1 MSKRIIILILFF
13 SILSQLV
20 IVDDLKANTAEQ
32 RLIEVEKQLQA
43 VANQIKQYEGEKT
56 NLEKAILSN
65 DSALKQVNSELAQVQ
80 ARLVKAEEALEEAL
94 AGYDQS
100 LENLAAVQQNIIQEQ
115 TKLGKIKNEI
125 TDVKDE
131 LFETQKNLNL
141 AKEDLQ
147 EQAVELYINGVMSP
161 STALFIDLN
170 ELSDFLA
177 ALGYASSIVD
187 SAYEIVEQL
196 NAFERLAET
205 QTEFLTIRE
214 EERESSITNLQE
226 EEEKKNQISIEAEE
240 FADDVERKKNIVESE
255 KRQVENKK
263 ARVLAERQKAQKLL
277 NQANQQLE
285 KLDKEHADLEKLED
299 AIQADIDRLMSVG
312 GVAPGKLSWPIT
324 GSYVSSG
331 YKWRRLGG
339 TTSFHG
345 AIDIPS
351 STGTPIKAAAGG
363 VVIVA
368 RYYGAAG
375 RTVFIDHGGGM
386 TTLYFH
392 MNRIYVSVGQTVV
405 TGDVIGSV
413 GTTGRTTGPHLHF
426 EVRLKNPSSVNCSRP
441 YLDPTSRGRMNPYCF
456 LDG

>member
-1 MSKRIIILILFF
+1 MGLKLLHLHLHGLIRSKNLELGRDSDTGGQTLYVLELVKELASCLEVDKIDLVTRLIQDRRVSSDYSVPIEPICQGATIKRLPFGPKRYVRKE
-13 SILSQLV
+13 LLWPYL
-20 IVDDLKANTAEQ
+20 DDLADHLVNE
-32 RLIEVEKQLQA
+32 
-43 VANQIKQYEGEKT
+43 
-56 NLEKAILSN
+56 
-65 DSALKQVNSELAQVQ
+65 LKQHKFPDWIHAHY
-80 ARLVKAEEALEEAL
+80 AD
-94 AGYDQS
+94 AGYVGALVSSRLGLPFVFTGHS
-100 LENLAAVQQNIIQEQ
+100 L
-115 TKLGKIKNEI
+115 G
-125 TDVKDE
+125 
-131 LFETQKNLNL
+131 
-141 AKEDLQ
+141 
-147 EQAVELYINGVMSP
+147 
-161 STALFIDLN
+161 
-170 ELSDFLA
+170 
-177 ALGYASSIVD
+177 
-187 SAYEIVEQL
+187 
-196 NAFERLAET
+196 R
-205 QTEFLTIRE
+205 
-214 EERESSITNLQE
+214 
-226 EEEKKNQISIEAEE
+226 EKKRRLLAFGMDHDQIQNNYSISRRIEAEE

-263 ARVLAERQKAQKLL
+263 ARVLSERQKAQKLL

>member
-214 EERESSITNLQE
+214 EERETSITNLQE

-255 KRQVENKK
+255 KQQVENKK
-263 ARVLAERQKAQKLL
+263 ARVLSERQKAQKLL

-426 EVRLKNPSSVNCSRP
+426 EVRLKNPSSVNCSLP

>member
-115 TKLGKIKNEI
+115 TILGKIKNDI

-131 LFETQKNLNL
+131 WFETQKNLNL

-214 EERESSITNLQE
+214 EERETSITNLQE

-255 KRQVENKK
+255 KQQVENKK
-263 ARVLAERQKAQKLL
+263 ARVLSERQKAQKLL

>member
-1 MSKRIIILILFF
+1 MSKRIIVLTLFF

-177 ALGYASSIVD
+177 ALGYASSLVD

-214 EERESSITNLQE
+214 EERETSITNLQE

-255 KRQVENKK
+255 KQQVENKK
-263 ARVLAERQKAQKLL
+263 ARVLSERQKAQKLL

>member
-214 EERESSITNLQE
+214 EERETSITNLQE

-240 FADDVERKKNIVESE
+240 FADDVEKKKNIVESE
-255 KRQVENKK
+255 KQQVENKK
-263 ARVLAERQKAQKLL
+263 ARVLSERQIAQKLL

>member
-1 MSKRIIILILFF
+1 MTKKIIIQILFF
-13 SILSQLV
+13 SLLSQIVLV
-20 IVDDLKANTAEQ
+20 EEINANTAEQ

-56 NLEKAILSN
+56 NLEKAILAN
-65 DSALKQVNSELAQVQ
+65 DSALNQVNRELAQVQ
-80 ARLVKAEEALEEAL
+80 ARLVKAEEELEEAL

-100 LENLAAVQQNIIQEQ
+100 LGNLAAVQQNIIQEQ

-177 ALGYASSIVD
+177 ALGYASSIVN

-205 QTEFLTIRE
+205 QTDFLTIRE
-214 EERESSITNLQE
+214 NERETSITNLQE

-240 FADDVERKKNIVESE
+240 FADDVERKKNVVESE
-255 KRQVENKK
+255 KKQVENKK
-263 ARVLAERQKAQKLL
+263 ARVLSERQKAQNLL
-277 NQANQQLE
+277 NQANNQLE

-392 MNRIYVSVGQTVV
+392 MNKIYVSVGQTVV

-426 EVRLKNPSSVNCSRP
+426 EVRLRNPNSVSCSRP

-456 LDG
+456 LD

>member
-1 MSKRIIILILFF
+1 MNKRIIILVLLFSLISQFIL
-13 SILSQLV
+13 IE
-20 IVDDLKANTAEQ
+20 DLNANTAEE
-32 RLIEVEKQLQA
+32 RLVEVENQLKA

-56 NLEKAILSN
+56 NLEKAILAN
-65 DSALKQVNSELAQVQ
+65 DTALSQVNQELAQVQ
-80 ARLVKAEEALEEAL
+80 ARLQQAEKDLEIAL

-100 LENLAAVQQNIIQEQ
+100 LENLAAVQQNIVKEQ

-125 TDVKDE
+125 TDVMEE

-147 EQAVELYINGVMSP
+147 KQAVELYINGVMSP
-161 STALFIDLN
+161 TTALFVNLN

-177 ALGYASSIVD
+177 ALGYASTIVD

-205 QTEFLTIRE
+205 QTEFLTVRE
-214 EERESSITNLQE
+214 TERETAIANLQE
-226 EEEKKNQISIEAEE
+226 EEEKKNEISIEAEE
-240 FADDVERKKNIVESE
+240 YAEDVEEKKNIVESE

-263 ARVLAERQKAQKLL
+263 VKVLAERRNAQNLL

-299 AIQADIDRLMSVG
+299 AIQADIDRLMSLG

-363 VVIVA
+363 VVIIA

-375 RTVFIDHGGGM
+375 NTVFIDHGGGM

-392 MNRIYVSVGQTVV
+392 MKTIYVSAGQTVV
-405 TGDVIGSV
+405 TGDVIGTV

-426 EVRLKNPSSVNCSRP
+426 EVRVKNPSSVNCSLP
-441 YLDPTSRGRMNPYCF
+441 YLDPTSRGRMNPFCF
-456 LDG
+456 LD

>member
-1 MSKRIIILILFF
+1 MSRRIIIPILFF
-13 SILSQLV
+13 SLLSQIVL
-20 IVDDLKANTAEQ
+20 VDDLNANTAEE

-56 NLEKAILSN
+56 NLEKNILAN
-65 DSALKQVNSELAQVQ
+65 DSALNQVNRELAEVQ
-80 ARLVKAEEALEEAL
+80 TRLVKAEQELDEAL

-125 TDVKDE
+125 TDVKED
-131 LFETQKNLNL
+131 LFETQKSLNI

-196 NAFERLAET
+196 NAFERLSET
-205 QTEFLTIRE
+205 QTEFLTVRE
-214 EERESSITNLQE
+214 EERETSITNLQE
-226 EEEKKNQISIEAEE
+226 EEEKKNEISIEAEE
-240 FADDVERKKNIVESE
+240 FADDVETKKNIVESE
-255 KRQVENKK
+255 KQQVENKK
-263 ARVLAERQKAQKLL
+263 ARVLTERRNAQNLL
-277 NQANQQLE
+277 NQANKQLE

-351 STGTPIKAAAGG
+351 NTGTPIKAAAGG

-392 MNRIYVSVGQTVV
+392 MNKIYVSVGQTVV
-405 TGDVIGSV
+405 TGDTIGSV

-426 EVRLKNPSSVNCSRP
+426 EVRLKNPSSVECSLP

-456 LDG
+456 LD

>member
-1 MSKRIIILILFF
+1 MSKRITILILFF

-131 LFETQKNLNL
+131 LFETQKNLNF

-196 NAFERLAET
+196 NAFERLSET

-214 EERESSITNLQE
+214 EERETSITNLQE

-263 ARVLAERQKAQKLL
+263 ARVLSERQKAQKLL

>member
-1 MSKRIIILILFF
+1 MNKRAIISVLFF
-13 SILSQLV
+13 SLIIQLV
-20 IVDDLKANTAEQ
+20 LVDDLNANTAEE

-56 NLEKAILSN
+56 NLEKNILAN
-65 DSALKQVNSELAQVQ
+65 DSALNQVNRELTQVQ
-80 ARLVKAEEALEEAL
+80 SRLIEAEKDLQEAL
-94 AGYDQS
+94 AGYDES

-115 TKLGKIKNEI
+115 TKLGKIKSEI
-125 TDVKDE
+125 TDVKEE
-131 LFETQKNLNL
+131 LFETQKSLNL

-147 EQAVELYINGVMSP
+147 EQAVKLYINGVMSP

-214 EERESSITNLQE
+214 TERETTITNLQD

-263 ARVLAERQKAQKLL
+263 AKVLDERRKAQNLL
-277 NQANQQLE
+277 NQANKQLE

-392 MNRIYVSVGQTVV
+392 MNKIYVSVGQTVV
-405 TGDVIGSV
+405 TGDTIGSV

-426 EVRLKNPSSVNCSRP
+426 EVRLKNPSSVDCSLP

-456 LDG
+456 LD

>member
-1 MSKRIIILILFF
+1 MSKRITILILFF

-131 LFETQKNLNL
+131 LFETQKSLNL

-196 NAFERLAET
+196 NAFERLSET

-214 EERESSITNLQE
+214 EERETSITNLQE

-240 FADDVERKKNIVESE
+240 FADDVEKKKNIVESE
-255 KRQVENKK
+255 KQQVENKK
-263 ARVLAERQKAQKLL
+263 ARVLSERQKAQKLL

>member
-214 EERESSITNLQE
+214 EERETSITNLQE

>member
-1 MSKRIIILILFF
+1 MTKKIIVQILFF
-13 SILSQLV
+13 SLLSQIVLV
-20 IVDDLKANTAEQ
+20 EELNANTAEQ

-56 NLEKAILSN
+56 NLEKAILAN
-65 DSALKQVNSELAQVQ
+65 NSALNQVNRELAEVQ
-80 ARLVKAEEALEEAL
+80 ARLVKAEEELDEAL

-131 LFETQKNLNL
+131 LFETQKNLNV

-205 QTEFLTIRE
+205 QTDFLTVRE
-214 EERESSITNLQE
+214 NERETSITNLQE

-255 KRQVENKK
+255 KKQVENKK
-263 ARVLAERQKAQKLL
+263 ARVLSERQKAQNLL
-277 NQANQQLE
+277 NQANKQLE

-392 MNRIYVSVGQTVV
+392 MNKIYVSVGQTVV

-426 EVRLKNPSSVNCSRP
+426 EVRLRNPNSVSCSRP

-456 LDG
+456 LD

>member
-1 MSKRIIILILFF
+1 MSKRIIIFVLFF
-13 SILSQLV
+13 SLISQLV
-20 IVDDLKANTAEQ
+20 VIDELNANTAEQ

-65 DSALKQVNSELAQVQ
+65 DSALNQVNRELSQVQ
-80 ARLVKAEEALEEAL
+80 ARLVQAEVALEEAL

-100 LENLAAVQQNIIQEQ
+100 LKNLGAVQQNIIQEQ

-125 TDVKDE
+125 TNVKDE
-131 LFETQKNLNL
+131 LFETQKNLNT
-141 AKEDLQ
+141 AKDDLQ
-147 EQAVELYINGVMSP
+147 KQAVELYINGVMSP

-214 EERESSITNLQE
+214 VERETSITNLQE

-263 ARVLAERQKAQKLL
+263 AKVLSERQKAQKLL

-392 MNRIYVSVGQTVV
+392 MNKIYVSVGQTIV

>member
-1 MSKRIIILILFF
+1 MNKRIIILILFF

-214 EERESSITNLQE
+214 EERETSITNLQE

-255 KRQVENKK
+255 KQQVENKK
-263 ARVLAERQKAQKLL
+263 ARVLSERQKAQKLL

>member
-1 MSKRIIILILFF
+1 MSKRIIIFVLFF
-13 SILSQLV
+13 SLISQLV
-20 IVDDLKANTAEQ
+20 VIDELNANTAEQ

-65 DSALKQVNSELAQVQ
+65 DSALNQVNSELSQVQ
-80 ARLVKAEEALEEAL
+80 ARLVQAEAALEEAL

-125 TDVKDE
+125 TNVKDE
-131 LFETQKNLNL
+131 LFETQKNLNI
-141 AKEDLQ
+141 AKDDLQ
-147 EQAVELYINGVMSP
+147 KQAVELYINGVMSP

-214 EERESSITNLQE
+214 VERETSITNLQE

-255 KRQVENKK
+255 KQQVENKK
-263 ARVLAERQKAQKLL
+263 AKVLSERQKAQKLL

-392 MNRIYVSVGQTVV
+392 MNKIYVSVGQTIV

>member
-80 ARLVKAEEALEEAL
+80 ARLVKAEEALKEAL

-214 EERESSITNLQE
+214 EERETSITNLQE

-263 ARVLAERQKAQKLL
+263 ARVLSERQKAQKLL

>member
-214 EERESSITNLQE
+214 EERETSITNLQE

-255 KRQVENKK
+255 KQQVENKK

>member
-1 MSKRIIILILFF
+1 MTKKIIIQILFF
-13 SILSQLV
+13 SLLSQIVLV
-20 IVDDLKANTAEQ
+20 EELNANTAEQ

-56 NLEKAILSN
+56 NLEKAILAN
-65 DSALKQVNSELAQVQ
+65 DSALNQVNRELAQVQ
-80 ARLVKAEEALEEAL
+80 ARLVKAEEELDEAL

-131 LFETQKNLNL
+131 LFETQKNLNV

-205 QTEFLTIRE
+205 QTDFLTVRE
-214 EERESSITNLQE
+214 NERETSITNLQE

-255 KRQVENKK
+255 KKQVENKK
-263 ARVLAERQKAQKLL
+263 ARVLSERQKAQNLL
-277 NQANQQLE
+277 NQANKQLE

-392 MNRIYVSVGQTVV
+392 MNKIYVSVGQTVV

-426 EVRLKNPSSVNCSRP
+426 EVRLRNPNSVSCSRP

-456 LDG
+456 LD

>member
-1 MSKRIIILILFF
+1 
-13 SILSQLV
+13 
-20 IVDDLKANTAEQ
+20 
-32 RLIEVEKQLQA
+32 
-43 VANQIKQYEGEKT
+43 
-56 NLEKAILSN
+56 
-65 DSALKQVNSELAQVQ
+65 
-80 ARLVKAEEALEEAL
+80 
-94 AGYDQS
+94 
-100 LENLAAVQQNIIQEQ
+100 
-115 TKLGKIKNEI
+115 
-125 TDVKDE
+125 
-131 LFETQKNLNL
+131 
-141 AKEDLQ
+141 
-147 EQAVELYINGVMSP
+147 
-161 STALFIDLN
+161 
-170 ELSDFLA
+170 
-177 ALGYASSIVD
+177 
-187 SAYEIVEQL
+187 
-196 NAFERLAET
+196 
-205 QTEFLTIRE
+205 
-214 EERESSITNLQE
+214 
-226 EEEKKNQISIEAEE
+226 
-240 FADDVERKKNIVESE
+240 
-255 KRQVENKK
+255 
-263 ARVLAERQKAQKLL
+263 L

>member
-214 EERESSITNLQE
+214 EERETSITNLQE

-392 MNRIYVSVGQTVV
+392 MNKIYVSVGQTVV

>member
-1 MSKRIIILILFF
+1 MNKRIIILILFF

-214 EERESSITNLQE
+214 EERETSITNLQE

-240 FADDVERKKNIVESE
+240 FADDVEKKKNIVESE
-255 KRQVENKK
+255 KQQVENKK
-263 ARVLAERQKAQKLL
+263 ARVLSERQKAQKLL

>member
-196 NAFERLAET
+196 NAFERLSET

-214 EERESSITNLQE
+214 EERETSITNLQE

-263 ARVLAERQKAQKLL
+263 ARVLSERQKAQKLL

>member
-1 MSKRIIILILFF
+1 MSKRIIIFVLFF
-13 SILSQLV
+13 SLISQLV
-20 IVDDLKANTAEQ
+20 LIDELNANTAEQ

-65 DSALKQVNSELAQVQ
+65 DSALNQVNSELSQVQ
-80 ARLVKAEEALEEAL
+80 ARLVQAEAALEEAL

-100 LENLAAVQQNIIQEQ
+100 LKNLGAVQQNIIQEQ

-125 TDVKDE
+125 TNVKDE
-131 LFETQKNLNL
+131 LFETQKNLNI
-141 AKEDLQ
+141 AKDDLQ
-147 EQAVELYINGVMSP
+147 KQAVELYINGVMSP

-214 EERESSITNLQE
+214 VERETSITNLQE

-263 ARVLAERQKAQKLL
+263 AKVLSERQKAQKLL

-392 MNRIYVSVGQTVV
+392 MNKIYVSVGQTIV

>member
-1 MSKRIIILILFF
+1 MNKRIIILILFF

-214 EERESSITNLQE
+214 EERETSITNLQE

-255 KRQVENKK
+255 KQQVENKK
-263 ARVLAERQKAQKLL
+263 ARVLSERQKAQKLL

-392 MNRIYVSVGQTVV
+392 MNKIYVSVGQTVV

>member
-1 MSKRIIILILFF
+1 MTKKIIIQILIF
-13 SILSQLV
+13 SLLSQIVLV
-20 IVDDLKANTAEQ
+20 EELNANTAEQ

-56 NLEKAILSN
+56 NLEKAILAN
-65 DSALKQVNSELAQVQ
+65 DSALNQVNRELAQVQ
-80 ARLVKAEEALEEAL
+80 ARLVKAEEELEEAL

-100 LENLAAVQQNIIQEQ
+100 LGNLAAVQQNIIQEQ

-177 ALGYASSIVD
+177 ALGYASSIVN

-205 QTEFLTIRE
+205 QTDFLTIRE
-214 EERESSITNLQE
+214 NERETSITNLQE

-240 FADDVERKKNIVESE
+240 FADDVERKKNVVESE
-255 KRQVENKK
+255 KKQVENKK
-263 ARVLAERQKAQKLL
+263 ARVLSERQKAQNLL
-277 NQANQQLE
+277 NQANNQLE

-392 MNRIYVSVGQTVV
+392 MNKIYVSVGQTVV

-426 EVRLKNPSSVNCSRP
+426 EVRLRNPNSVSCSRP

-456 LDG
+456 LD

>member
-1 MSKRIIILILFF
+1 MNRRIIIPILFF
-13 SILSQLV
+13 SLLSQIVL
-20 IVDDLKANTAEQ
+20 VDDLNANTAEE

-43 VANQIKQYEGEKT
+43 VANQIKQYQGEKT
-56 NLEKAILSN
+56 NLEKDILAN
-65 DSALKQVNSELAQVQ
+65 DSALNQVNKELNQVQ
-80 ARLVKAEEALEEAL
+80 ARLVQAEEALKDAL

-125 TDVKDE
+125 TDVKEE
-131 LFETQKNLNL
+131 LFETQKSLNL

-205 QTEFLTIRE
+205 QTEFLTVRE
-214 EERESSITNLQE
+214 DERETSITNLQE

-240 FADDVERKKNIVESE
+240 FADDVETKKNIVESE

-263 ARVLAERQKAQKLL
+263 ASVLAERQKAQNLL
-277 NQANQQLE
+277 NQANKQLE

-392 MNRIYVSVGQTVV
+392 MNKIYVSVGQTVV
-405 TGDVIGSV
+405 TGDTIGSV

-426 EVRLKNPSSVNCSRP
+426 EVRLKNPSSVECSLP

-456 LDG
+456 LD

>member
-1 MSKRIIILILFF
+1 MSKRIIVLTLFF

-214 EERESSITNLQE
+214 EERETSITNLQE

-240 FADDVERKKNIVESE
+240 FADDVERKKNIVETE

-263 ARVLAERQKAQKLL
+263 ARVLSERQKAQKLL

>member
-214 EERESSITNLQE
+214 EERETSITNLQE

-392 MNRIYVSVGQTVV
+392 MNEIRTSVGQTVV
-405 TGDVIGSV
+405 TGDVIGTV
-413 GTTGRTTGPHLHF
+413 GNTGRSSGPHLHF
-426 EVRLKNPSSVNCSRP
+426 EVRLKNPSSVNCSLP

-456 LDG
+456 LD

>member
-1 MSKRIIILILFF
+1 MSKRITILILFF

-65 DSALKQVNSELAQVQ
+65 DSSLKQVNSELAQVQ

-131 LFETQKNLNL
+131 LFETQKSLNL

-214 EERESSITNLQE
+214 EERETSITNLQE

-263 ARVLAERQKAQKLL
+263 ARVLSERQKAQKLL

>member
-214 EERESSITNLQE
+214 VEREKSITNLQE

-392 MNRIYVSVGQTVV
+392 MNKIYVSVGQTVV

>member
-1 MSKRIIILILFF
+1 MSKRIIILTLFF

-214 EERESSITNLQE
+214 EERETSITNLQE

-255 KRQVENKK
+255 KQQVENKK
-263 ARVLAERQKAQKLL
+263 ARVLSERQKAQKLL

>member
-1 MSKRIIILILFF
+1 MSKRLFISVLLISLII
-13 SILSQLV
+13 QV
-20 IVDDLKANTAEQ
+20 IFVEELNANTAEE
-32 RLIEVEKQLQA
+32 RLLEVENQLKA

-56 NLEKAILSN
+56 NLEKAILAN
-65 DSALKQVNSELAQVQ
+65 DSALSQVNQELAEVQ
-80 ARLVKAEEALEEAL
+80 ARLQQAEKDLAEAL

-100 LENLAAVQQNIIQEQ
+100 LENLAAVQQNIIKEQ

-125 TDVKDE
+125 TDVKEE
-131 LFETQKNLNL
+131 LFDTQKNLNL
-141 AKEDLQ
+141 AKDDLQ
-147 EQAVELYINGVMSP
+147 KQAVDLYINGVMSP
-161 STALFIDLN
+161 STALFVNLN

-187 SAYEIVEQL
+187 SAYEIIEQL

-205 QTEFLTIRE
+205 QTEFLTVRE
-214 EERESSITNLQE
+214 TERETSITNLQE

-240 FADDVERKKNIVESE
+240 YAEDVEEKKNIVESE
-255 KRQVENKK
+255 KKQVENKK
-263 ARVLAERQKAQKLL
+263 AKVLIERRNAQNLL
-277 NQANQQLE
+277 NQANNQLE

-299 AIQADIDRLMSVG
+299 AIQADIDRLSTLG

-339 TTSFHG
+339 VTSFHG

-363 VVIVA
+363 VVIIA

-375 RTVFIDHGGGM
+375 KSVFIDHGGGM

-392 MNRIYVSVGQTVV
+392 MKSIYVSAGQTVV
-405 TGDVIGSV
+405 TGDVIGTV

-426 EVRLKNPSSVNCSRP
+426 EVRLKNPSSANCSRP

-456 LDG
+456 LES

>member
-1 MSKRIIILILFF
+1 MSRRIIIPILFF
-13 SILSQLV
+13 SLLSQIVLV
-20 IVDDLKANTAEQ
+20 EDLTANTAEE

-56 NLEKAILSN
+56 NLEKNILAN
-65 DSALKQVNSELAQVQ
+65 DTALNQVNRELAEVQ
-80 ARLVKAEEALEEAL
+80 TRLVKAEQELDEAL

-125 TDVKDE
+125 TDVKED
-131 LFETQKNLNL
+131 LFETQKSLNI

-170 ELSDFLA
+170 ELSEFLA

-196 NAFERLAET
+196 NAFERLSET
-205 QTEFLTIRE
+205 QTEFLTVRE
-214 EERESSITNLQE
+214 EERETSITNLQE
-226 EEEKKNQISIEAEE
+226 EEDKKNQISIEAEQ
-240 FADDVERKKNIVESE
+240 FADDVETKKNIVESE
-255 KRQVENKK
+255 KLQVENKK
-263 ARVLAERQKAQKLL
+263 ARVLTERRNAQNLL
-277 NQANQQLE
+277 NQANKQLE

-392 MNRIYVSVGQTVV
+392 MNKIYVSVGQTVV
-405 TGDVIGSV
+405 TGDTIGSV

-426 EVRLKNPSSVNCSRP
+426 EVRLKNPSSVECSLP

-456 LDG
+456 LD

>member
-1 MSKRIIILILFF
+1 MTKKIIIQILFF
-13 SILSQLV
+13 SLLGQIVLV
-20 IVDDLKANTAEQ
+20 EELNANTAEQ

-43 VANQIKQYEGEKT
+43 VANQITQYEGEKT
-56 NLEKAILSN
+56 NLEKAILAN
-65 DSALKQVNSELAQVQ
+65 NSALNQVNRELAEVQ
-80 ARLVKAEEALEEAL
+80 ARLVKAEEELDEAL

-100 LENLAAVQQNIIQEQ
+100 LGNLAAVQQNIIQEQ

-125 TDVKDE
+125 TDVKEE
-131 LFETQKNLNL
+131 LFDTQKNLNV

-161 STALFIDLN
+161 TTALFIDLN

-205 QTEFLTIRE
+205 QTDFLTIRE
-214 EERESSITNLQE
+214 NERETSITNLQE

-240 FADDVERKKNIVESE
+240 FADDVERKKNVVESE

-263 ARVLAERQKAQKLL
+263 ARVLAERQNAQNLL
-277 NQANQQLE
+277 NQANKQLE

-392 MNRIYVSVGQTVV
+392 MNKIYVSVGQTVV

-426 EVRLKNPSSVNCSRP
+426 EVRLRNPNSVSCSRP

-456 LDG
+456 LD